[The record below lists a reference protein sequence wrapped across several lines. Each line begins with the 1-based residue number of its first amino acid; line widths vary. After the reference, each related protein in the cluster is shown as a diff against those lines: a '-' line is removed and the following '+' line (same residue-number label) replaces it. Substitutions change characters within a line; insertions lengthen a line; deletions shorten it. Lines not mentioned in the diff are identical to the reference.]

1 MPVEVNRYERIAGLF
16 VVVAILVVVFVSV
29 GLIVRTGYFSEKSSY
44 HVMVPSAGGL
54 NNGTHVQ
61 MSGLNVGWVEKI
73 TLIAPRQVR
82 VDFSVLIKYQRQM
95 VEGTVVQMVR
105 PYALGEKMLDIR
117 PGEPGNP
124 VLSAGAEVPLLDSV
138 DLVDLLSGRKL
149 GPFVASLEKLMTDL
163 NQTVEFMREAG
174 TLERVNQLL
183 DSSGPMIGNVNDM
196 AREMALSAGTM
207 NREQRLE
214 RLTEEMRLASEQM
227 NHLLPEM
234 REQMPGTLAQMN
246 RLIGNMNQLSE
257 DLSEL
262 TPALAELAPQMPET
276 GRRTIEAI
284 DEAVILMKAMQKSF
298 LLRGKVEDVV
308 EEEEE
313 AERESRRR
321 QSGGALPAIDIS
333 E

>member
-1 MPVEVNRYERIAGLF
+1 
-16 VVVAILVVVFVSV
+16 
-29 GLIVRTGYFSEKSSY
+29 
-44 HVMVPSAGGL
+44 
-54 NNGTHVQ
+54 
-61 MSGLNVGWVEKI
+61 
-73 TLIAPRQVR
+73 
-82 VDFSVLIKYQRQM
+82 
-95 VEGTVVQMVR
+95 MVR

-124 VLSAGAEVPLLDSV
+124 MLSSGAEVPLLDSV

-214 RLTEEMRLASEQM
+214 RLTEEMRLASAQM
-227 NHLLPEM
+227 NRLLPEM
-234 REQMPGTLAQMN
+234 REQMPDTLAQMN

-262 TPALAELAPQMPET
+262 TPALAELAPQLPET

-284 DEAVILMKAMQKSF
+284 DEAVVLMKAMQKSF

-308 EEEEE
+308 EEE

-321 QSGGALPAIDIS
+321 PSDGALPAIDIS